1 MIGGIV
7 GAIGSGQGSSLG
19 NTGPAYGGDTI
30 LGDFDM
36 GSGPVVNFGT
46 AAGAGSAAGTTAAAF
61 GGGGMNTTMV
71 VAIAGVIGLALWARS
86 RKK

>member
-1 MIGGIV
+1 MIGGIL

-19 NTGPAYGGDTI
+19 NTGPAYGGDTV

-36 GSGPVVNFGT
+36 GSGPTVNFGT
-46 AAGAGSAAGTTAAAF
+46 AAGAGTTAGTTAAA
-61 GGGGMNTTMV
+61 MNTTMV